1 MLTYVNQL
9 LRIHMSQTTWHTFV
23 HTITLFNFALS

>member
-9 LRIHMSQTTWHTFV
+9 LRINMSQNTWHTFV
-23 HTITLFNFALS
+23 QTITLLNFALS